1 LAHVLALSP
10 DAPNVLQGELQK
22 KKLVALS
29 EPIELDD
36 IKRLGKHLGCTIN
49 DLAAVGAI
57 PAELEKRVVTM
68 FSSRATTVLTNVP
81 GPREP
86 LKLAGSEISSLMFW
100 VPQSGGLGLGL
111 SILSYNNAVRVGVA
125 ADAGLV
131 KYPEALARDFEEAFE
146 ELLRVESAVPEL
158 A

>member
-1 LAHVLALSP
+1 
-10 DAPNVLQGELQK
+10 
-22 KKLVALS
+22 
-29 EPIELDD
+29 
-36 IKRLGKHLGCTIN
+36 
-49 DLAAVGAI
+49 
-57 PAELEKRVVTM
+57 
-68 FSSRATTVLTNVP
+68 
-81 GPREP
+81 
-86 LKLAGSEISSLMFW
+86 MFW

>member
-1 LAHVLALSP
+1 MNELKESPQAIMVLGL
-10 DAPNVLQGELQK
+10 
-22 KKLVALS
+22 
-29 EPIELDD
+29 
-36 IKRLGKHLGCTIN
+36 
-49 DLAAVGAI
+49 LAAVGAI

-81 GPREP
+81 GPKEP

-111 SILSYNNAVRVGVA
+111 SILSYNNSVRVGVA

-146 ELLRVESAVPEL
+146 ELLRVESAVPEP